1 MMKLKKKN
9 ILGQP
14 VKPATW
20 LWDWDNLIENK
31 LKQIMKSNSQ
41 SSMYWKVKLKKNI
54 QLKKRYKKQFELI
67 WVNQLN
73 S

>member
-1 MMKLKKKN
+1 MMKLKKKI

-31 LKQIMKSNSQ
+31 LKQIMKFNSQ
-41 SSMYWKVKLKKNI
+41 SSMYWKVKLKKYSI
-54 QLKKRYKKQFELI
+54 KKKI
-67 WVNQLN
+67 
-73 S
+73 

>member
-1 MMKLKKKN
+1 MLNDEIKKKI

-31 LKQIMKSNSQ
+31 LKQIIKFNSQ
-41 SSMYWKVKLKKNI
+41 SSMYWKVKLKKIFN
-54 QLKKRYKKQFELI
+54 
-67 WVNQLN
+67 
-73 S
+73 

>member
-1 MMKLKKKN
+1 MLNDEIKKKI

-41 SSMYWKVKLKKNI
+41 SSRYWKMK
-54 QLKKRYKKQFELI
+54 LKKRYKKQFELI
-67 WVNQLN
+67 RVNQPN